1 MIPAVIAAVSAVLP
15 AVSGGGTPQMP
26 NLNPTS
32 FNEALAKA
40 DEDDEDLTED
50 EKKEKEL

>member
-1 MIPAVIAAVSAVLP
+1 MIPALIAAVTAVLP
-15 AVSGGGTPQMP
+15 AVSGGATPQMP
-26 NLNPTS
+26 SMNPTS
-32 FNEALAKA
+32 FNEALNKA